1 MPTHAQRLRHDGPAA
16 ADDDDQNRIAQAR
29 ALKPLLERQSR
40 DTDTTGTI
48 AAPVL
53 AALHDNRIFRATL
66 PRSVGGLELR
76 PEIHAQIIAAIA
88 EGDASVAWCVA
99 QSACASSISAYLAPE
114 VLHAIFSDPRAVFTF
129 GFASIDPPCLAIPV
143 TGGWRVT
150 GTWSFGSSS
159 RVATWLG
166 GHSRLTDANG
176 VPLKDAAG
184 RPVERTMIFRR
195 EDATIHPDTWDVM
208 SLRGTGSDTYSVT
221 DLFVPAGY
229 GAVPRGRGRD
239 HNLPEDVVAE
249 AEPERREAGL
259 LYRHSMQLIACS
271 GLSSVAIGA
280 ARAMFDQFVQL
291 ARGKTPSNAI
301 PLRDDGWIQARVA
314 QADSLISAA
323 QAWLLQLLREAWEQC
338 ATDGA
343 ISFPLRIK
351 IRQACTH
358 QIDCARDA
366 ANILFKEAGSTAL
379 FRHNGFEQRFRD
391 IHAVSNQVQGSIARL
406 EAAGQYHLGLPPQQL
421 TLIP

>member
-1 MPTHAQRLRHDGPAA
+1 MPTHAQRLRYDEAA
-16 ADDDDQNRIAQAR
+16 ANENGRDRIALAR
-29 ALKPLLERQSR
+29 ALKPLLEQHGR
-40 DTDTTGTI
+40 DSDATGAI

-53 AALHDNRIFRATL
+53 AALHANQTFRATL

-76 PEIHAQIIAAIA
+76 PEIHAQIVAALA

-114 VLHAIFSDPRAVFTF
+114 VLHEIFAAPQAVFTF
-129 GFASIDPPCLAIPV
+129 GFASLDPPCLAIPV
-143 TGGWRVT
+143 AGGWRVT
-150 GTWSFGSSS
+150 GTWSFGSAS
-159 RVATWLG
+159 RIATWLG
-166 GHSRLTDANG
+166 GHSRLTDDRG
-176 VPLKDAAG
+176 VPLKDTAG
-184 RPVERTMIFRR
+184 RPVERTMIFPR
-195 EDATIHPDTWDVM
+195 ESASIHPDSWDM
-208 SLRGTGSDTYSVT
+208 MGLRGTGSDTYSVK
-221 DLFVPAGY
+221 DLFVPAGFS
-229 GAVPRGRGRD
+229 AVPRGRGRD

-249 AEPERREAGL
+249 AEPERREPGI
-259 LYRHSMQLIACS
+259 LYRHSMQLIACA

-280 ARAMFDQFVQL
+280 ARAMFDQFVAL

-301 PLRDDGWIQARVA
+301 ALRDDGWIQARVA

-323 QAWLLQLLREAWEQC
+323 QAWLLQLLREAWAQC
-338 ATDGA
+338 EADGA

-379 FRHNGFEQRFRD
+379 FRHNGFERRFRD

-406 EAAGQYHLGLPPQQL
+406 EAAGQYYLGLPPQQL